1 MAPGKFFKWI
11 KGVAG
16 KVKDTVKK
24 GYTAVKKFITDG
36 GAQKIIDTAGKVIK
50 GASTVVDALPSN
62 RFTEGAKGILD
73 KAEGYRGKAQG
84 GLSSAQRVVQKL
96 PNIE

>member
-11 KGVAG
+11 KNAAS
-16 KVKDTVKK
+16 KVKDVVKK
-24 GYTAVKKFITDG
+24 GYTAVKNFVTGG

-50 GASTVVDALPSN
+50 GASDVVDALPSN
-62 RFTEGAKGILD
+62 RFTDGAKGILD
-73 KAEGYRGKAQG
+73 KAGGYRDKVQG
-84 GLSSAQRVVQKL
+84 GLDRAQRIVQKL